1 MGLPFTDELISAA
14 IVVLV
19 AASAGLSETSAIVGT
34 MGNAVEGSITTMVDL
49 PFIDELISA
58 AIVVLVAA
66 SAGLS
71 ETSAIVG
78 TMGNA
83 VEGSITT
90 MVDLPFI
97 DELIS
102 AAIVVLVATN
112 VGLSE
117 IGTSVCTDVAMDT
130 AIADV
135 LVVVAI
141 GVVVVATAGIR
152 VTSLKPRVLCF
163 LMDFAAEASTL
174 P

>member
-19 AASAGLSETSAIVGT
+19 AASAGLSETSAVVGA

-66 SAGLS
+66 NAGSSEASAV
-71 ETSAIVG
+71 VG
-78 TMGNA
+78 AMGNA

-102 AAIVVLVATN
+102 AAIVVLVATS
-112 VGLSE
+112 VGVSE

-135 LVVVAI
+135 VVVAI
-141 GVVVVATAGIR
+141 GVIVVAAAGIR
-152 VTSLKPRVLCF
+152 VTFWKPCVVCF
-163 LMDFAAEASTL
+163 VKNFADTSRL